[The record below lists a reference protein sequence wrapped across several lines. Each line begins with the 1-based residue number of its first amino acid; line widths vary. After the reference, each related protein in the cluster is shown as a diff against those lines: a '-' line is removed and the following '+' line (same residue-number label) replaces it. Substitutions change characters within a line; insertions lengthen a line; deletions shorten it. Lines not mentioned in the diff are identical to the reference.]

1 LAPTLIASDF
11 NSFTYKFGSRILG
24 TYSNLTITLQN
35 RADNAGII
43 EKFLLYNLGQYT
55 EGNNTIEC

>member
-1 LAPTLIASDF
+1 MASGF
-11 NSFTYKFGSRILG
+11 NSFSHKFGSKILG

-43 EKFLLYNLGQYT
+43 EKFVLYNLSQYT
-55 EGNNTIEC
+55 EGNSTIEC